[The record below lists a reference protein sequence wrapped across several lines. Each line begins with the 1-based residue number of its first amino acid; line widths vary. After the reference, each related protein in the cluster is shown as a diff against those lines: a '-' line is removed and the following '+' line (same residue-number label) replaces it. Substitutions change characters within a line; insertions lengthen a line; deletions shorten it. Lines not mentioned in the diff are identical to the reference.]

1 MQERSNNNGAAGR
14 SRFAGLL
21 AMVILLA
28 AMFAGATSPARAQS
42 QASTTADRMSQ
53 YRTWM
58 VQARALYPY
67 PQSIDK
73 MYRVM
78 MCESSGN
85 PNASG
90 GRGTYL
96 GLFQYHRNTWR
107 GSWNPY
113 RKNSIYDAKSQIFAT
128 AKAWSIGMQSH
139 WSCYYI
145 TAGR

>member
-1 MQERSNNNGAAGR
+1 MQGQTHFSRATTV
-14 SRFAGLL
+14 SRFTS
-21 AMVILLA
+21 LLA
-28 AMFAGATSPARAQS
+28 AMLVLAALFAGAVAPASAQTS
-42 QASTTADRMSQ
+42 TAKRLAQ
-53 YRTWM
+53 YRAWM
-58 VQARALYPY
+58 VEAKAMYPY

-78 MCESSGN
+78 ICESSGN

-96 GLFQYHRNTWR
+96 GLFQYHRGTWG

-113 RKNSIYDAKSQIFAT
+113 RKNNIFDAKSQIFAT
-128 AKAWSIGMQSH
+128 ARAWNKGMQSH

-145 TAGR
+145 TPGR

>member
-1 MQERSNNNGAAGR
+1 MQGQSHSMKATKVP
-14 SRFAGLL
+14 RFAS
-21 AMVILLA
+21 LLA
-28 AMFAGATSPARAQS
+28 AVLVLAALFAGASAPASAQTS
-42 QASTTADRMSQ
+42 TANRLAQ
-53 YRTWM
+53 YRAWM
-58 VQARALYPY
+58 VEAKAMYPY

-78 MCESSGN
+78 ICESSGN

-96 GLFQYHRNTWR
+96 GLFQYHRGTWG

-113 RKNSIYDAKSQIFAT
+113 RKSNIFDAKSQIFAT
-128 AKAWSIGMQSH
+128 AKAWSRGMQSH

-145 TAGR
+145 TPGR